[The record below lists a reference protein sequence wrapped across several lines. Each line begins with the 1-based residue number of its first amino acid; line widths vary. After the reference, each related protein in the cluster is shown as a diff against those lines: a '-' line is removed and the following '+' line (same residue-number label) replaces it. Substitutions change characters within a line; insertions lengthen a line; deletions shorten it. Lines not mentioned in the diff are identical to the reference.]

1 MMAFLSLKIHP
12 IEPSVHFQVTSHILR
27 DLRTC
32 DEHSLLLSWCGAD
45 F

>member
-1 MMAFLSLKIHP
+1 MMASLSLKIHP

-27 DLRTC
+27 DLRMC